1 MEINTCDYKNNEGK
15 MLAEQKVSFLKNKHV
30 QDTFKRYLLREG
42 YLQNRWSD
50 AKIHFTLIEIQEN
63 LFLL

>member
-1 MEINTCDYKNNEGK
+1 